1 MNKNMYYEENRNLE
15 EEDIGY
21 DSPIYTATI
30 YDKQFLLTVGK
41 ERKLV
46 TKKNHYYFPVYLMNK
61 NVVQLQVGAFEY
73 TSNNEKKDDRIKPYL
88 DSFGD
93 LDLNRLGDIIFY
105 SFADY
110 DYFQNITINVTSV
123 IISEM
128 ETKYAKMLSDTVH
141 EDVNA
146 NADEDNVF
154 ELGETDIKMSKSMKQ
169 TETVLKEGVFEIDR
183 GIKKPAHLEEE
194 TKEKSFALKKEYTER
209 KNQTWIETYMKNNNY
224 DIVETNNNGD
234 CLFDTIRLAYEQ
246 IGYKT
251 TIQKLRSLVAKEAT
265 EEMFTEYRELY
276 QGALGEKSEIE
287 KEMRRLMTV
296 NKELKKRL
304 KTLTSNSQEKEQR
317 TNIIKDA
324 NEVSMK
330 YKDLK
335 EKLDDNS
342 KLLSEFAFMKNVS
355 TLENLREYIL
365 QPVFWADNWAI
376 SVLEKELNMKLIIFS
391 ESIYND
397 DDKNNVLQCN
407 ISGVSNNT
415 NFSPDFYIFTTYS
428 GLHYRLITYKNK
440 RIFKFDEIPYDV
452 KIMVVIKCME
462 RNSGVFNKISD
473 FRHFKSKIGVADDVD
488 GDGDDGDG
496 DGDNVMNNTREFSV
510 DEDTVFAFYNKSSG
524 TPKPGKGSNEKISQN
539 KVREYS
545 DLGLK
550 KHFDW
555 RKKLDDDWSTNFTVD
570 NMKWKTVEHYY
581 QGSKFKKHNPHFY
594 KLFSLDS
601 DNEISK
607 DVEIAKH
614 AGSLKGSYKK
624 GKTVVQIR
632 PLEIKIDPD
641 FYGNRKN
648 EEREKAVYAKFS
660 QNDDLKE
667 IIIETKNA
675 VLKKH
680 VPKSKSESDMI
691 LMKVRKQIQDEN
703 VR

>member
-1 MNKNMYYEENRNLE
+1 
-15 EEDIGY
+15 
-21 DSPIYTATI
+21 
-30 YDKQFLLTVGK
+30 
-41 ERKLV
+41 
-46 TKKNHYYFPVYLMNK
+46 
-61 NVVQLQVGAFEY
+61 
-73 TSNNEKKDDRIKPYL
+73 
-88 DSFGD
+88 
-93 LDLNRLGDIIFY
+93 
-105 SFADY
+105 
-110 DYFQNITINVTSV
+110 
-123 IISEM
+123 
-128 ETKYAKMLSDTVH
+128 
-141 EDVNA
+141 
-146 NADEDNVF
+146 
-154 ELGETDIKMSKSMKQ
+154 
-169 TETVLKEGVFEIDR
+169 
-183 GIKKPAHLEEE
+183 
-194 TKEKSFALKKEYTER
+194 
-209 KNQTWIETYMKNNNY
+209 MKNNNY

-276 QGALGEKSEIE
+276 QGSLGEKSEIE

-304 KTLTSNSQEKEQR
+304 KTLTPNSQEKEQR
-317 TNIIKDA
+317 TKIIKDA

-335 EKLDDNS
+335 EKLDDTS
-342 KLLSEFAFMKNVS
+342 KFLSEFAFMKNVS

-365 QPVFWADNWAI
+365 QPIFWADNWAI

-407 ISGVSNNT
+407 ISGLSNN
-415 NFSPDFYIFTTYS
+415 NVSPDFYILTTYS
-428 GLHYRLITYKNK
+428 GSHYRLITYKNK

-462 RNSGVFNKISD
+462 RNSGVFNKITD
-473 FRHFKSKIGVADDVD
+473 FRHFKSKIGVADDGD
-488 GDGDDGDG
+488 GDGDDGD
-496 DGDNVMNNTREFSV
+496 DDNVMNNTREFSV

-607 DVEIAKH
+607 DVEIAKN

-648 EEREKAVYAKFS
+648 EQREKAVYAKFS

>member
-30 YDKQFLLTVGK
+30 YDKQFLITIGK

-624 GKTVVQIR
+624 RKTVVQIR

-641 FYGNRKN
+641 FMVIEKMKN
-648 EEREKAVYAKFS
+648 E
-660 QNDDLKE
+660 
-667 IIIETKNA
+667 
-675 VLKKH
+675 KKRYMQSSH
-680 VPKSKSESDMI
+680 KMMI
-691 LMKVRKQIQDEN
+691 
-703 VR
+703 

>member
-30 YDKQFLLTVGK
+30 YDKHFLLTVGK

-46 TKKNHYYFPVYLMNK
+46 TKKNHYYFPVYLMNN

-73 TSNNEKKDDRIKPYL
+73 ESTKEKKDDRIKPYL

-110 DYFQNITINVTSV
+110 DYFQNITINVTSA

-128 ETKYAKMLSDTVH
+128 ETKYAKYLIDEEDVD
-141 EDVNA
+141 EDVN
-146 NADEDNVF
+146 EDNVF
-154 ELGETDIKMSKSMKQ
+154 ELGETDIKMSKSIKQ

-183 GIKKPAHLEEE
+183 GVKKPAHLEEE
-194 TKEKSFALKKEYTER
+194 TKEKSFALKKEYAER

-251 TIQKLRSLVAKEAT
+251 TIQKLRALVAKEAT
-265 EEMFTEYRELY
+265 EEMFTEYREIY
-276 QGALGEKSEIE
+276 QGSLGEKSEIE
-287 KEMRRLMTV
+287 KEMRRLMSV

-304 KTLTSNSQEKEQR
+304 KTLTPNSQEKEQR

-342 KLLSEFAFMKNVS
+342 KFLSEFSFMKNVS

-365 QPVFWADNWAI
+365 QPIFWADNWAI
-376 SVLEKELNMKLIIFS
+376 SVLENQLNMKLIIFS
-391 ESIYND
+391 ETSYDD

-407 ISGVSNNT
+407 ISGLSNN
-415 NFSPDFYIFTTYS
+415 NNLSPDFYVLTTYS
-428 GLHYRLITYKNK
+428 GSHYRLITYKNK

-462 RNSGVFNKISD
+462 RNSGVFNKITD
-473 FRHFKSKIGVADDVD
+473 FRHFKSKIGIED
-488 GDGDDGDG
+488 GQGEGNGEDEGDG
-496 DGDNVMNNTREFSV
+496 DGININTRDFSV

-601 DNEISK
+601 DSEISK
-607 DVEIAKH
+607 DVEIAKN

-691 LMKVRKQIQDEN
+691 LMKVRKQIQNEN